1 VRPRAPAQCS
11 TSFLAWQGT
20 GGDNAVA
27 ALAGL
32 AATAGVSYRRLK
44 RSALLPLLIPL
55 VTACSTPA
63 AGNTSSSPV
72 AALAATPK
80 PTPTPTPPQLSL
92 ASIFGSEKPDLSK
105 YDASQLRVIIA
116 TGDVIPAREVNYQT
130 VLHHDW
136 L

>member
-1 VRPRAPAQCS
+1 M
-11 TSFLAWQGT
+11 
-20 GGDNAVA
+20 
-27 ALAGL
+27 
-32 AATAGVSYRRLK
+32 AGVSYRRLK

-55 VTACSTPA
+55 VTACSAPA
-63 AGNTSSSPV
+63 VGTTSTSPV

-80 PTPTPTPPQLSL
+80 PTPTPTPTPPQLSL
-92 ASIFGSEKPDLSK
+92 ASIFGTDKPDLSK

-136 L
+136 LYPWRKTADTSSLETCCTSTSNRR